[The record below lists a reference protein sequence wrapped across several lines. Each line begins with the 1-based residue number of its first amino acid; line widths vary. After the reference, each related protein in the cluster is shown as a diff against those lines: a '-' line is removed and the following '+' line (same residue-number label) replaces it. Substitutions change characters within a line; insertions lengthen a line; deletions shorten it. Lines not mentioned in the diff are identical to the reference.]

1 MKFEETTVT
10 LQSIQP
16 KNPITKRAIKA
27 LEIKGIATQR
37 NFLKMRLK
45 VITNII
51 STPRAKY

>member
-16 KNPITKRAIKA
+16 RNPITKRAIKA
-27 LEIKGIATQR
+27 LETKGIATQR
-37 NFLKMRLK
+37 NFLKMILK

-51 STPRAKY
+51 STPIAKY